1 MSTSSI
7 GLVLSIAALST
18 IVTALNR
25 NLILYT
31 KTYTQGVYSIIVE
44 LTEIIDIL
52 KNYNNNNIDIKDRL
66 NNIGLID
73 NNF

>member
-1 MSTSSI
+1 MSTSST
-7 GLVLSIAALST
+7 GLALSIAALST
-18 IVTALNR
+18 IVIALNR

-31 KTYTQGVYSIIVE
+31 KIYTYSIYSIIVE